1 MALHKSRNNFWK
13 SHERLKEDKNKTLN
27 SISYFTVVKGI
38 YIKVEI
44 TFEYH
49 LRLKADKN
57 KTLNST
63 ESLETLALHKYRM
76 NWIFIKSREQ

>member
-57 KTLNST
+57 KNLTFNFLFYSCKKDLQKSGNNFWK
-63 ESLETLALHKYRM
+63 SL
-76 NWIFIKSREQ
+76 